1 MPVGTHPGST
11 GCTDKNRDS
20 VMTGQ
25 ALVSPIMIVRHTLQG
40 ALKKKKNL
48 LLTGPGECVACLGS
62 HSKAKDMAR
71 EKECRPGFCLY

>member
-25 ALVSPIMIVRHTLQG
+25 ALVILIMIVRHTLQG
-40 ALKKKKNL
+40 ALKK
-48 LLTGPGECVACLGS
+48 
-62 HSKAKDMAR
+62 
-71 EKECRPGFCLY
+71 